1 MSNGQRK
8 IGDNSKNKQNSN
20 SNNKKKT
27 SVRVREANKKKEIGG
42 IILIAVGIFLILSLF
57 GQTGMIGKLIVGMIS
72 GLFGWISTII
82 ITAVV
87 FFVAWSLL
95 RGTEN
100 IVFNFKRNMLLVLFV
115 ILLSSFLHTIFT
127 DYSGEFSNK
136 NGSEIFA
143 HLWGSN
149 IGGVIGG
156 GLSFILQHF
165 FEKAGA
171 LVILIPSLLV
181 VAVVLF
187 SLSVVNLINKT
198 SSGVKSFGTW
208 YKGVR
213 KRFKEE
219 KIAERKRQEKLKHA
233 EEFKK
238 SEKDEQ
244 TKITKTKIDE
254 TNSESLD
261 DSFDD
266 MDEVYSMDF
275 NFVSSAKRKK
285 VQKLNIDEE
294 QIPNQQ
300 EDNIKQ
306 EQENEKIVRQI
317 PIEYENGENSVD
329 DNTENTDVFEERADE
344 TQEDDEVEIIANVI
358 PGIDETIETVQPPK
372 IESEFK
378 ITTSKFDTVYDAPA
392 FSLLTPNDE
401 SEDMHEEHKR
411 QATKVARKLEQ
422 VMKSFGVE
430 ARVIH
435 ISRGSTVTQYELQP
449 HSGVK
454 VSKIK
459 NLSDDIALNLAAP
472 GIRIEAPIP
481 GKAAIGIEI
490 PNEEV
495 QTVFLRELIES
506 EKFMNHKSPLAFC
519 VGEEISGRPIIADI
533 VKMPHLLIAG
543 STGSGK
549 SVCIN
554 CMIMSILY
562 KASPDDVRM
571 IMIDPKVVE
580 LGIYNGI
587 PHLLIPVVTE
597 PKKAA
602 AALAWAVQEME
613 NRYKQFAKFGLRE
626 ITSYNNY
633 AYENNMDKMPR
644 ILIIIDELADLMMVA
659 RDSVEDAINRLAA
672 KARAAGLHLVVATQR
687 PSVDVIT
694 GLIKANIPSR
704 IAFKVASQVDSR
716 TILDFAGAEKLLGRG
731 DMLYHP
737 VGALQSTRAQGGFV
751 SDEEIENVVKFL
763 QTSYGEAAY
772 DERVS
777 TEVENAKIPEK
788 GKKGATGAVGGGAD
802 SDVDDLFYDA
812 LRIAID
818 TKQISASFLQRKLG
832 LGYSRASR
840 IIDQLEDKGY
850 ISCRDGNNPRQVL
863 VSQMPE
869 GID

>member
-1 MSNGQRK
+1 
-8 IGDNSKNKQNSN
+8 
-20 SNNKKKT
+20 
-27 SVRVREANKKKEIGG
+27 
-42 IILIAVGIFLILSLF
+42 
-57 GQTGMIGKLIVGMIS
+57 
-72 GLFGWISTII
+72 
-82 ITAVV
+82 
-87 FFVAWSLL
+87 
-95 RGTEN
+95 
-100 IVFNFKRNMLLVLFV
+100 ML
-115 ILLSSFLHTIFT
+115 
-127 DYSGEFSNK
+127 
-136 NGSEIFA
+136 
-143 HLWGSN
+143 
-149 IGGVIGG
+149 
-156 GLSFILQHF
+156 
-165 FEKAGA
+165 
-171 LVILIPSLLV
+171 
-181 VAVVLF
+181 
-187 SLSVVNLINKT
+187 
-198 SSGVKSFGTW
+198 
-208 YKGVR
+208 
-213 KRFKEE
+213 
-219 KIAERKRQEKLKHA
+219 
-233 EEFKK
+233 
-238 SEKDEQ
+238 
-244 TKITKTKIDE
+244 
-254 TNSESLD
+254 
-261 DSFDD
+261 
-266 MDEVYSMDF
+266 
-275 NFVSSAKRKK
+275 
-285 VQKLNIDEE
+285 
-294 QIPNQQ
+294 
-300 EDNIKQ
+300 
-306 EQENEKIVRQI
+306 
-317 PIEYENGENSVD
+317 
-329 DNTENTDVFEERADE
+329 
-344 TQEDDEVEIIANVI
+344 
-358 PGIDETIETVQPPK
+358 
-372 IESEFK
+372 
-378 ITTSKFDTVYDAPA
+378 
-392 FSLLTPNDE
+392 
-401 SEDMHEEHKR
+401 
-411 QATKVARKLEQ
+411 
-422 VMKSFGVE
+422 
-430 ARVIH
+430 
-435 ISRGSTVTQYELQP
+435 
-449 HSGVK
+449 
-454 VSKIK
+454 
-459 NLSDDIALNLAAP
+459 
-472 GIRIEAPIP
+472 
-481 GKAAIGIEI
+481 
-490 PNEEV
+490 
-495 QTVFLRELIES
+495 
-506 EKFMNHKSPLAFC
+506 
-519 VGEEISGRPIIADI
+519 
-533 VKMPHLLIAG
+533 
-543 STGSGK
+543 
-549 SVCIN
+549 N

-788 GKKGATGAVGGGAD
+788 GKKGSAGAVGGGSD
-802 SDVDDLFYDA
+802 SDVDELFYEA

-840 IIDQLEDKGY
+840 IIDQLEEKGY

-869 GID
+869 GVE

>member
-8 IGDNSKNKQNSN
+8 IGNNSKDKQKNN

-27 SVRVREANKKKEIGG
+27 PVKVKETSKRKEIGG
-42 IILIAVGIFLILSLF
+42 IILFAVGIFMVLSLF
-57 GQTGMIGKLIVGMIS
+57 SKTGIIGKLIVGILS
-72 GLFGWISTII
+72 GLFGSISTII
-82 ITAVV
+82 ITVV
-87 FFVAWSLL
+87 IFCVAWSLL

-100 IVFNFKRNMLLVLFV
+100 TVFSLKRNLLLVLFV
-115 ILLSSFLHTIFT
+115 ILLSSLLHTLFT
-127 DYSGEFSNK
+127 DYSGDFATK
-136 NGSEIFA
+136 NGSDIFLY
-143 HLWGSN
+143 LWESKL
-149 IGGVIGG
+149 GGVIGG
-156 GLSFILQHF
+156 GLSFVLQHF

-181 VAVVLF
+181 VAVILF
-187 SLSVVNLINKT
+187 SLSVVNIVNRISVGAKNV
-198 SSGVKSFGTW
+198 GVW
-208 YKGVR
+208 YKDVR

-219 KIAERKRQEKLKHA
+219 KIAEKKEKNRKKQE
-233 EEFKK
+233 ESK
-238 SEKDEQ
+238 SKREDSHIEKSNKDEYD
-244 TKITKTKIDE
+244 ID
-254 TNSESLD
+254 NS
-261 DSFDD
+261 FND
-266 MDEVYSMDF
+266 MDDAYSMDF
-275 NFVSSAKRKK
+275 DFVSSSKK
-285 VQKLNIDEE
+285 KKQKKEE
-294 QIPNQQ
+294 QI
-300 EDNIKQ
+300 EEIKD
-306 EQENEKIVRQI
+306 EKDTFERQ
-317 PIEYENGENSVD
+317 VH
-329 DNTENTDVFEERADE
+329 VFNDE
-344 TQEDDEVEIIANVI
+344 TDEADSAEEFEVITNVL
-358 PGIDETIETVQPPK
+358 PGIDETVETVQPPK
-372 IESEFK
+372 VEAEFK

-401 SEDMHEEHKR
+401 SEDLHEEHKR
-411 QATKVARKLEQ
+411 QATRVARKLEQ

-788 GKKGATGAVGGGAD
+788 GKKGSAGAVGGGSD
-802 SDVDDLFYDA
+802 NDVDELFYEA

-840 IIDQLEDKGY
+840 IIDQLEEKGY

-869 GID
+869 GVE

>member
-1 MSNGQRK
+1 MSDGKRK
-8 IGDNSKNKQNSN
+8 INQVSSTKNG
-20 SNNKKKT
+20 
-27 SVRVREANKKKEIGG
+27 ANKKKAPVKVKQNNKHKEISA
-42 IILIAVGIFLILSLF
+42 IILCAIGVFMVFSLF
-57 GQTGMIGKLIVGMIS
+57 GKTGIIGQLFIGLFK
-72 GLFGWISTII
+72 GLFGSVATII
-82 ITAVV
+82 LTLLV
-87 FFVAWSLL
+87 FVLSWSLL

-100 IVFNFKRNMLLVLFV
+100 SVFSTKRCVLIASFTL
-115 ILLSSFLHTIFT
+115 LLSTLLHT
-127 DYSGEFSNK
+127 
-136 NGSEIFA
+136 
-143 HLWGSN
+143 LGSN
-149 IGGVIGG
+149 YSEEYASLSFFQLFEALWKSNLGGVIGG
-156 GLSFILQHF
+156 GISCILQKF

-171 LVILIPSLLV
+171 LVVLIPSILV
-181 VAVVLF
+181 LAVFLF
-187 SLSVVNLINKT
+187 SFSVSNVADKAAVGAKSVGNWFK
-198 SSGVKSFGTW
+198 GVKE
-208 YKGVR
+208 
-213 KRFKEE
+213 RFKEDNNKE
-219 KIAERKRQEKLKHA
+219 NTSPATKND
-233 EEFKK
+233 KK
-238 SEKDEQ
+238 QKPVRNDIQ
-244 TKITKTKIDE
+244 D
-254 TNSESLD
+254 NVR
-261 DSFDD
+261 
-266 MDEVYSMDF
+266 DEVDEALDNSFNDMNDAYTMDF
-275 NFVSSAKRKK
+275 EFETSANRKRKK
-285 VQKLNIDEE
+285 RVEQAENLHNDEE
-294 QIPNQQ
+294 LNKEPVEAIPT
-300 EDNIKQ
+300 IL
-306 EQENEKIVRQI
+306 
-317 PIEYENGENSVD
+317 PGM
-329 DNTENTDVFEERADE
+329 DE
-344 TQEDDEVEIIANVI
+344 TV
-358 PGIDETIETVQPPK
+358 ETISPPK
-372 IESEFK
+372 EATELK
-378 ITTSKFDTVYDAPA
+378 ITTSKFDTIYDSPA
-392 FSLLTPNDE
+392 FSLLNANPE
-401 SEDMHEEHKR
+401 SDDLHEEHRK
-411 QATKVARKLEQ
+411 QAARVARKLEA
-422 VMKSFGVE
+422 VMRSFGVE
-430 ARVIH
+430 AKVIH

-454 VSKIK
+454 VSRIK

-495 QTVFLRELIES
+495 QTVFLRDLIETDT
-506 EKFMNHKSPLAFC
+506 FMNHKSSLAFC

-533 VKMPHLLIAG
+533 AKMPHLLIAG

-554 CMIMSILY
+554 CMIVSILY

-626 ITSYNNY
+626 ITAYNNY

-644 ILIIIDELADLMMVA
+644 ILIVIDELADLMMVA

-737 VGALQSTRAQGGFV
+737 VGALQATRAQGGFV

-763 QTSYGEAAY
+763 QTSYGEAVY
-772 DERVS
+772 DEQVS
-777 TEVENAKIPEK
+777 SEVENAKIPEK
-788 GKKGATGAVGGGAD
+788 GKKGSLSASSGAD
-802 SDVDDLFYDA
+802 SDVDELFYDA
-812 LRIAID
+812 LQIAID

-840 IIDQLEDKGY
+840 IIDQLESKGY

-863 VSQMPE
+863 ISQMPE
-869 GID
+869 NVD